1 MKKNMRYIDAEK
13 LMKLV
18 ESIRHNT
25 AGPTNTAQLEEALG
39 ISKNC
44 IGNARRRGIM
54 NINDLERLEG
64 YFDTELEA
72 PNFQVEPDK
81 EQEAAPTHSEGM
93 RLLRENNRILKQ
105 LAELWL
111 SGKEA

>member
-1 MKKNMRYIDAEK
+1 MRDNMRYIDSAK
-13 LMKLV
+13 LAKLV
-18 ESIRHNT
+18 ESLKQNT
-25 AGPTNTAQLEEALG
+25 AGPTNNAQLERSLKL
-39 ISKNC
+39 SSNC
-44 IGNARRRGIM
+44 ITNAKRRGNM
-54 NINDLERLEG
+54 NVDDLKRLEG

-72 PNFQVEPDK
+72 PNFQVEPEK